1 MNLVK
6 IKLLDNSTI
15 QKIAAGEVIEKP
27 ASIVKELVENS
38 IDAGSK
44 NISIEI
50 KNGGIDEILISD
62 DGSGINPEDV
72 ELAFTRH
79 ATSKIEDFN
88 DLYKIYS
95 MGFRGEALASI
106 IAAADVEI
114 RTKTEQNNLGIK
126 LVYNDSKIVSKSN
139 VAMNTGTI
147 ITVKD
152 LFKQIPVRKKFL
164 KSSIAESNSIN
175 DLVSKLAIG
184 NPSISIKYIRDSK
197 IIFHTL
203 TSDDYLTTISKVFG
217 SGLAESLIEISGKT
231 DEYVYTGYISDNA
244 YYRGNRAL
252 QYIFVNNRYIE
263 EKLISKHIEKLY
275 RHLIPNGKFPAFQL
289 FIQTK
294 PENIDVNIHP
304 NKQVIKFNK
313 LEELLE
319 SIESTIKNN
328 LIPRHLR
335 QVKPTKEE
343 IKVKKLFDNNSSD
356 VYADLLTKYNPSAQI
371 AKETD
376 YEVKETIIEHD
387 YHVDE
392 ELDVEELFIDTSED
406 KTSVTEI
413 SNAFEDEIIELVIED
428 QNNIPSEEITVID
441 ELSNL
446 SYKGS
451 IYNTYLLFEDL
462 KTNSLIIMDQHA
474 AHERVLFEKLLKDS
488 YNGNVDS
495 QIMVEPLIID
505 MTSSD
510 MEIIDSYSDEF
521 TNFGFAIEPIGS
533 NSVVIREVP
542 VLLINTNYK
551 RLFIDILDS
560 IRNEKNANSD
570 YILETIIKSS
580 CKSAIKSGDKISN
593 SEVEELVSKLLAC
606 ENPLTCPHGRPT
618 YIVFDRNHLEKEFL
632 RIK

>member
-1 MNLVK
+1 MK
-6 IKLLDNSTI
+6 IKLLDNNTI

-50 KNGGIDEILISD
+50 KNGGIDEIRISD
-62 DGSGINPEDV
+62 DGFGINPEDV

-106 IAAADVEI
+106 LAAADVEI
-114 RTKTEQNNLGIK
+114 RTKTEQDALGTKI
-126 LVYNDSKIVSKSN
+126 VYMDSKIVSKSN

-147 ITVKD
+147 ITVSD

-164 KSSIAESNSIN
+164 RSNIAEANSIN

-184 NPSISIKYIRDSK
+184 NPDISIKYIRDSK

-203 TSDDYLTTISKVFG
+203 LSDDYLTTVSKVFG
-217 SGLAESLIEISGKT
+217 TGLSESLIEINGST
-231 DEYVYTGYISDNA
+231 DDYKYTGFISDNS

-252 QYIFVNNRYIE
+252 QYIYVNNRYIE
-263 EKLISKHIEKLY
+263 EKEISRHIEKLY

-289 FIQTK
+289 FIETN

-304 NKQVIKFNK
+304 NKQVIRFNK
-313 LEELLE
+313 LDELLQNLE
-319 SIESTIKNN
+319 QTIKKS
-328 LIPRHLR
+328 LVPRHLR
-335 QVKPTKEE
+335 QVKLANQ
-343 IKVKKLFDNNSSD
+343 KV
-356 VYADLLTKYNPSAQI
+356 
-371 AKETD
+371 
-376 YEVKETIIEHD
+376 EVKELYSETTSSKYEDLLNKYKSEPQIKNNII
-387 YHVDE
+387 DE
-392 ELDVEELFIDTSED
+392 IKEEAVSHKHIEDLELEVEELFIDVVDNTETS
-406 KTSVTEI
+406 
-413 SNAFEDEIIELVIED
+413 IESELEVEFMEQVIED
-428 QNNIPSEEITVID
+428 DSSISDDNLTVID

-462 KTNSLIIMDQHA
+462 NSNSLIIMDQHA
-474 AHERVLFEKLLKDS
+474 AHERVLFEKLLEDTHNNS
-488 YNGNVDS
+488 VDS
-495 QIMVEPLIID
+495 QMLVEPLIID
-505 MTSSD
+505 ITSTD
-510 MEIIDSYSDEF
+510 MELVENFSDDF
-521 TNFGFAIEPIGS
+521 RKFGFTIEPLS
-533 NSVVIREVP
+533 ANSIVIREVP
-542 VLLINTNYK
+542 VLLNDTNYK

-560 IRNEKNANSD
+560 IRYEKNANSE

-580 CKSAIKSGDKISN
+580 CKAAIKSGDKLSN
-593 SEVEELVSKLLAC
+593 DEVDELIKKLLDC
-606 ENPLTCPHGRPT
+606 NNPLTCPHGRPT
-618 YIVFDRNHLEKEFL
+618 YIIFDKNHLEKEFL